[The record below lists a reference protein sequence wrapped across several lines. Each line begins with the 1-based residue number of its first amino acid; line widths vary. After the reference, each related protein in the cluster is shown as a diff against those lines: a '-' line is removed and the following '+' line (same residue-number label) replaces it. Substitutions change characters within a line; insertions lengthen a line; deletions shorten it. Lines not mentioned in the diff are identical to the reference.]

1 VHHQYG
7 SQPELLFEKT
17 HKMHHVLYQFFAQI
31 MTLANETTVKME
43 IQPQQKLKQLF
54 EEEVL
59 WDAHLGN

>member
-1 VHHQYG
+1 
-7 SQPELLFEKT
+7 
-17 HKMHHVLYQFFAQI
+17 MHHVLYQFFAQI